1 MINKD
6 KITEIFCIADD
17 FCRLFEV
24 EMKSRLI
31 APNQCVKKNVRKPR
45 LSDSEIITIQIC
57 FHNGS
62 FRNFKHYYQHYI
74 KVHLQK
80 EFPDAI
86 SYNRFVELQPRV
98 FAPFVMFLKLLC
110 HGKCTGI
117 SFVDSTPIRVCGNKR
132 IKRNKVF
139 KDSAK
144 VGKSTM
150 GWFFGFKL
158 HLVVN
163 EKGDLLNFALTQG
176 NIDDRNP
183 EVMGNM
189 TRDLF
194 GKLYADKGYISSTLF
209 ELLFHNGIHIVTGI
223 RNNMNNRLMSLS
235 DKVMLRKRSVIETIN
250 DELKNICVIEHSRH
264 RSTHN
269 FLMNIIAALV
279 SYSFFPKKPS
289 IKVDY
294 FETGQLSL
302 F

>member
-17 FCRLFEV
+17 FCKLYED
-24 EMKSRLI
+24 EIKSHLI
-31 APNQCVKKNVRKPR
+31 TQDQSVKRFVRKPR

-57 FHNGS
+57 FHNGT

-74 KVHLQK
+74 KVHLQQ
-80 EFPDAI
+80 EFPDSI

-98 FAPFVMFLKLLC
+98 IAPFLMFLKLLC
-110 HGKCTGI
+110 FGKCTGI
-117 SFVDSTPIRVCGNKR
+117 SFVDSTPIRVCNNKR

-139 KDSAK
+139 KDTAQ

-158 HLVVN
+158 HLIVN

-176 NIDDRNP
+176 NVDDRNP
-183 EVMGNM
+183 KIMAIM

-209 ELLFHNGIHIVTGI
+209 ETLFYNGIHIVTGI
-223 RNNMNNRLMSLS
+223 KNNMANRLMSLS

-269 FLMNIIAALV
+269 FLMNIVSALV
-279 SYSFFPKKPS
+279 AYSFFPKKPS

-294 FETGQLSL
+294 VETGQLSL